1 MQTLITFI
9 LVFGVIVIVHEFG
22 HFYFAKK
29 SGVRVREFAIG
40 MGPKLFQ
47 TQRNGTTYTL
57 RILPV
62 GGYVRMASR
71 AEAEEN
77 PLQPGMTVMLG
88 VVDGVV
94 EKINLAEQVEIIGGR
109 AFTVNDFDLVDALFI
124 EGYFENEETL
134 TRLPVDHD
142 ASMIESDGTELLIA
156 PRDTQFESAK
166 LWQRALINFAGPLNN
181 FLLTIVLFT
190 GVAFAMPGV
199 TTTTLD
205 EVQSN
210 SPALQAGLKSGDDI
224 KSIDGKKV
232 RSWQDMQTMVQGS
245 SAASLKMTYERNSKT
260 QTVTVKPQAK
270 EIQGQK
276 VRQIGV
282 TPELTKAPGARLNY
296 AWQVTKQSAT
306 QIWRAIIGLF
316 QSFSLNKLGGP
327 VAIYKNTE
335 QVSSYGLISVISFTA
350 MLSINLGMMNLL
362 PIPALDGGKL
372 LLNLIEAIFRRPI
385 SEKVEMTV
393 TIAGAALLVVLMI
406 AVTGNDLFRYFIK

>member
-142 ASMIESDGTELLIA
+142 ASMIEADGTELLIA